1 MFPITEN
8 GSQEN
13 NIYIIKYGP
22 FFEVIQFL
30 NLYNDITRMIRNF
43 NKSMFSYCHLDF
55 LFIAYK

>member
-13 NIYIIKYGP
+13 NNDIIKYGP

-30 NLYNDITRMIRNF
+30 NLYNDICNS
-43 NKSMFSYCHLDF
+43 NDKKL
-55 LFIAYK
+55 L

>member
-13 NIYIIKYGP
+13 NNDIIKYGP

-30 NLYNDITRMIRNF
+30 NLYNDKTYIKICLATVI
-43 NKSMFSYCHLDF
+43 
-55 LFIAYK
+55 

>member
-22 FFEVIQFL
+22 FFEVIHIL
-30 NLYNDITRMIRNF
+30 NLYNDITFHSND
-43 NKSMFSYCHLDF
+43 KKL
-55 LFIAYK
+55 L